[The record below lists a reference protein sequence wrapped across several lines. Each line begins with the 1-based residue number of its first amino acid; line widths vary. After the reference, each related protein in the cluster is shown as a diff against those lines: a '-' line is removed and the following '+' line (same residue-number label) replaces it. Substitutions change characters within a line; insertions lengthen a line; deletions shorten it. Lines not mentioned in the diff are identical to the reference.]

1 MASPIE
7 SARDEPGPGSQS
19 SLRAAN
25 EHRIVTALRT
35 AGPLTQAELARRTS
49 LAPSTV
55 SGIVSILAERGIVRA
70 GDEPG
75 GRKGR
80 LIHLDLEDRYVLG
93 VELGNGHLSLALATL
108 SSRVVDFVRRPLAL
122 GADAETSLRLVESLL
137 ADMLASAGASRTD
150 LVRGGVAVP
159 APLDVHGVLSTSPLI
174 FPSWA
179 GIDIATL
186 FTERF
191 GFPFAVDNDANL
203 GALADYLWGAGQ
215 GSHSMVFV
223 GMNYGFGAGIVLE
236 GTLFHGATGVSGE
249 IGHTTVDEN
258 GDFCQ
263 CGNRGCLNTIASI
276 NRALELLAPIY
287 PEIDS
292 TEKLLEAAAQGLPQ
306 AIRVLTDMGRASGV
320 AIANVVNLLNPEVI
334 VIGGDLTRAGEVVTD
349 PMITMA
355 TRLSMPA
362 AAGVRLLTT
371 PLGERVFALGGVA
384 LALGLSSP
392 HGLLLT

>member
-1 MASPIE
+1 MASPTDSGRE
-7 SARDEPGPGSQS
+7 EPGPGSQS

-25 EHRIVTALRT
+25 EQRIVSALRT
-35 AGPLTQAELARRTS
+35 AGPLTQAELSRRTS

-55 SGIVSILAERGIVRA
+55 SGIVSILTDRGLVRA
-70 GDEPG
+70 DDEPG

-80 LIHLDLEDRYVLG
+80 LIRLDLEDRYVLG

-108 SSRVVDFVRRPLAL
+108 SARVAEFVRKPLVL
-122 GADAETSLRLVESLL
+122 GADASTTLDLIESLL
-137 ADMLASAGASRTD
+137 DDMLVSVGASRSD

-159 APLDVHGVLSTSPLI
+159 APLDVHGILSSSPQI

-179 GIDIATL
+179 GVDIAIV
-186 FTERF
+186 FSERF
-191 GFPFAVDNDANL
+191 GVPFAVDNDANL
-203 GALADYLWGAGQ
+203 GGLADYLWGAGQ

-223 GMNYGFGAGIVLE
+223 GMNYGFGAGIILE

-263 CGNRGCLNTIASI
+263 CGNRGCLNTVASI
-276 NRALELLAPIY
+276 NRALELLAPIH

-292 TEKLLEAAAQGLPQ
+292 TEKLLDAAADGLPP
-306 AIRVLTDMGRASGV
+306 AVRVLTDMGRASGV

-334 VIGGDLTRAGEVVTD
+334 VVGGDLTRAGGVFTD

-355 TRLSMPA
+355 TRLSMPG

-371 PLGERVFALGGVA
+371 PLGERIFALGGVA
-384 LALGLSSP
+384 LALGLDAP
-392 HGLLLT
+392 QRLLLS

>member
-1 MASPIE
+1 MASPLDP
-7 SARDEPGPGSQS
+7 SRDERGPGSQS

-25 EHRIVTALRT
+25 EQRIISVLRT
-35 AGPLTQAELARRTS
+35 VGSLTQAELARRTS

-108 SSRVVDFVRRPLAL
+108 SGRVVEFVRRPLVL
-122 GADAETSLRLVESLL
+122 GADSSTTLDLVDSLL
-137 ADMLASAGASRTD
+137 NDILSSVRASRSD

-159 APLDVHGVLSTSPLI
+159 APLDIHGVLSSSPLI
-174 FPSWA
+174 FPAWA
-179 GIDIATL
+179 GVNIADV

-191 GFPFAVDNDANL
+191 GIPFTADNDANL

-236 GTLFHGATGVSGE
+236 GVLFHGATGVSGE

-263 CGNRGCLNTIASI
+263 CGNRGCLNTVASI
-276 NRALELLAPIY
+276 NRALELLAPIH

-292 TEKLLEAAAQGLPQ
+292 TEKLLDAAADGLPP

-334 VIGGDLTRAGEVVTD
+334 VVGGDLARAGGIFTD

-362 AAGVRLLTT
+362 AAGVQLLTT
-371 PLGERVFALGGVA
+371 PLGERVFALGGIA
-384 LALGLSSP
+384 LALGLGDPQS
-392 HGLLLT
+392 LLYT

>member
-1 MASPIE
+1 MASPTD
-7 SARDEPGPGSQS
+7 SGRDEPGPGSQS
-19 SLRAAN
+19 SLPAAH
-25 EHRIVTALRT
+25 EQRIITALRT
-35 AGPLTQAELARRTS
+35 AGPLTQAELSRRTS

-55 SGIVSILAERGIVRA
+55 SGIVSILTDRGILRA

-80 LIHLDLEDRYVLG
+80 LIHLDLEDRYVMG
-93 VELGNGHLSLALATL
+93 VEVGNGHLSLALATL
-108 SSRVVDFVRRPLAL
+108 SARVVEFVRRPLPL
-122 GADAETSLRLVESLL
+122 GADAASTISVVESLL
-137 ADMLASAGASRTD
+137 EEMLTSVGASHDD
-150 LVRGGVAVP
+150 LVGGGVAVP
-159 APLDVHGVLSTSPLI
+159 APLDLHGILSSSPLI
-174 FPSWA
+174 FPAWA
-179 GIDIATL
+179 GIDIAAV

-191 GFPFAVDNDANL
+191 GVPFAVDNDANL
-203 GALADYLWGAGQ
+203 GALADFLWGAGQ

-263 CGNRGCLNTIASI
+263 CGNRGCLNTVASI
-276 NRALELLAPIY
+276 NRALELLAPIH

-292 TEKLLEAAAQGLPQ
+292 TEKLLDAAAEGLPP

-334 VIGGDLTRAGEVVTD
+334 VVGGDLARAGGVFTD

-362 AAGVRLLTT
+362 AADVRLLTT

-384 LALGLSSP
+384 LALGLNSP
-392 HGLLLT
+392 QGLVLS

>member
-1 MASPIE
+1 
-7 SARDEPGPGSQS
+7 
-19 SLRAAN
+19 LRAAN
-25 EHRIVTALRT
+25 EQRIITALRT
-35 AGPLTQAELARRTS
+35 AGPLTQAELSRRTS

-55 SGIVSILAERGIVRA
+55 SGIVSILTDRGILRA

-80 LIHLDLEDRYVLG
+80 LIHLDLEDRYVMG
-93 VELGNGHLSLALATL
+93 VEVGNGHLSLALATL
-108 SSRVVDFVRRPLAL
+108 SARVVEFVRRPLPL
-122 GADAETSLRLVESLL
+122 GADAASTISVVESLL
-137 ADMLASAGASRTD
+137 EEMLTSVGASHDD
-150 LVRGGVAVP
+150 LVGGGVAVP
-159 APLDVHGVLSTSPLI
+159 APLDLHGILSSSPLI
-174 FPSWA
+174 FPAWA
-179 GIDIATL
+179 GIDIAAV

-191 GFPFAVDNDANL
+191 GVPFAVDNDANL
-203 GALADYLWGAGQ
+203 GALADFLWGAGQ

-263 CGNRGCLNTIASI
+263 CGNRGCLNTVASI
-276 NRALELLAPIY
+276 NRALELLAPIH

-292 TEKLLEAAAQGLPQ
+292 TEKLLDAAAEGLPP

-334 VIGGDLTRAGEVVTD
+334 VVGGDLARAGGVFTD

-362 AAGVRLLTT
+362 AADVRLLTT

-384 LALGLSSP
+384 LALGLNSP
-392 HGLLLT
+392 QGLVLS

>member
-1 MASPIE
+1 MASPID
-7 SARDEPGPGSQS
+7 SVRDEPGPGSQS

-25 EHRIVTALRT
+25 EQRIITALRT
-35 AGPLTQAELARRTS
+35 AGPLTQAELSRRTS

-70 GDEPG
+70 ADEPG

-93 VELGNGHLSLALATL
+93 VELGNGHVSLALATL
-108 SSRVVDFVRRPLAL
+108 SARVVDFARRPLAL
-122 GADAETSLRLVESLL
+122 GASAAASIDLVESLL
-137 ADMLASAGASRTD
+137 GGMLSSAGASLGD
-150 LVRGGVAVP
+150 VVRGGVAVP
-159 APLDVHGVLSTSPLI
+159 APLDVHGVLSSSPLI
-174 FPSWA
+174 LPAWA
-179 GIDIATL
+179 GVDIAGV
-186 FTERF
+186 FGERF
-191 GFPFAVDNDANL
+191 GVPFSVDNDANL

-223 GMNYGFGAGIVLE
+223 GMNYGFGAGIILE
-236 GTLFHGATGVSGE
+236 GNLFHGATGVSGE

-263 CGNRGCLNTIASI
+263 CGNRGCLNTVASI
-276 NRALELLAPIY
+276 NRALELLSPIH

-292 TEKLLEAAAQGLPQ
+292 TEKLLEAASEGLPP
-306 AIRVLTDMGRASGV
+306 AIRVLADMGRASGV

-334 VIGGDLTRAGEVVTD
+334 VVGGDLARAGGTFTD

-371 PLGERVFALGGVA
+371 PLGERIFALGGVA
-384 LALGLSSP
+384 LALGLDSP
-392 HGLLLT
+392 QSLLLS

>member
-25 EHRIVTALRT
+25 EQRIVTALRI
-35 AGPLTQAELARRTS
+35 AGPLTQADLARRTS

-80 LIHLDLEDRYVLG
+80 LIYLDLEDRYVLG

-122 GADAETSLRLVESLL
+122 GADAETSLGLIESLL

-179 GIDIATL
+179 GIHIATL

-223 GMNYGFGAGIVLE
+223 GMNYGFGAGIILE

-287 PEIDS
+287 PEINS
-292 TEKLLEAAAQGLPQ
+292 TETLLEAATQGLPQ

-349 PMITMA
+349 PMIAMA

-362 AAGVRLLTT
+362 AGDVRLLTT

-384 LALGLSSP
+384 LALGLNSP
-392 HGLLLT
+392 HSLLLT

>member
-19 SLRAAN
+19 SLRVAN
-25 EHRIVTALRT
+25 EQRIVTALRT

-122 GADAETSLRLVESLL
+122 GADAETSLGLVESLL

-258 GDFCQ
+258 GEFCQ

-276 NRALELLAPIY
+276 NRALELLAPIH

-292 TEKLLEAAAQGLPQ
+292 AEKLLEAAAQGLPP

-355 TRLSMPA
+355 KRLSMPA
-362 AAGVRLLTT
+362 ASGVRLQTT
-371 PLGERVFALGGVA
+371 PLGERVFALGGIA
-384 LALGLSSP
+384 LALGLNSP
-392 HGLLLT
+392 HSLLLT

>member
-7 SARDEPGPGSQS
+7 AARDEPGPGSQS

-25 EHRIVTALRT
+25 EQRIITALRT

-55 SGIVSILAERGIVRA
+55 SGIVSILAERGLVRA

-75 GRKGR
+75 GRNGR

-93 VELGNGHLSLALATL
+93 VELGNGHVSLALATL

-122 GADAETSLRLVESLL
+122 GADAETSVRLVESLL
-137 ADMLASAGASRTD
+137 ADMLASAGAGRTD

-159 APLDVHGVLSTSPLI
+159 APLDVHGILSTSPLI
-174 FPSWA
+174 FPAWA

-191 GFPFAVDNDANL
+191 GFPFAADNDANL

-276 NRALELLAPIY
+276 NRALELLAPVH

-292 TEKLLEAAAQGLPQ
+292 AEKLLEAAAQGLPP

-355 TRLSMPA
+355 KRLSMPA
-362 AAGVRLLTT
+362 ASGVRLLTT

-384 LALGLSSP
+384 LALGLNSP
-392 HGLLLT
+392 NGLLLT

>member
-1 MASPIE
+1 MASPTDTG
-7 SARDEPGPGSQS
+7 RDEPGPGSQS

-25 EHRIVTALRT
+25 EQRIITALRT

-55 SGIVSILAERGIVRA
+55 SGIVSILADRGLVRV

-93 VELGNGHLSLALATL
+93 VELGNGHLSMALATL
-108 SSRVVDFVRRPLAL
+108 SARVVEFVRRPLAL
-122 GADAETSLRLVESLL
+122 GADAATTLDTLETILE
-137 ADMLASAGASRTD
+137 DMLSSVGASRTD

-159 APLDVHGVLSTSPLI
+159 APLDVDGILSSSPLI
-174 FPSWA
+174 FPAWA
-179 GIDIATL
+179 GTDIAEV

-191 GFPFAVDNDANL
+191 GMPFSADNDANL
-203 GALADYLWGAGQ
+203 GGLADYLWGAGQ

-223 GMNYGFGAGIVLE
+223 GMNYGFGAGIILE

-258 GDFCQ
+258 GEFCQ
-263 CGNRGCLNTIASI
+263 CGNRGCLNTVASI
-276 NRALELLAPIY
+276 NRALVLLAPIH

-292 TEKLLEAAAQGLPQ
+292 TEKLLDAAAEGLPP

-334 VIGGDLTRAGEVVTD
+334 VVGGDLARAGDVFTV

-384 LALGLSSP
+384 LALGLDAPQSHILS
-392 HGLLLT
+392 

>member
-1 MASPIE
+1 
-7 SARDEPGPGSQS
+7 
-19 SLRAAN
+19 LRAAN
-25 EHRIVTALRT
+25 EQRIITALRT
-35 AGPLTQAELARRTS
+35 AGPLTQAELSRRTS

-55 SGIVSILAERGIVRA
+55 SGIVSILADRGIVRA

-108 SSRVVDFVRRPLAL
+108 SARVVAFDRRPLSL
-122 GADAETSLRLVESLL
+122 GADASTTLDLVQSILGE
-137 ADMLASAGASRTD
+137 MLSSVGASHDD

-159 APLDVHGVLSTSPLI
+159 APLDVLGILSSSPLI
-174 FPSWA
+174 FPAWA
-179 GIDIATL
+179 GVDIAAV
-186 FTERF
+186 FSERF
-191 GFPFAVDNDANL
+191 GVPFFADNDANL
-203 GALADYLWGAGQ
+203 GALADFLWGAGQ

-223 GMNYGFGAGIVLE
+223 GMNYGFGAGIILE
-236 GTLFHGATGVSGE
+236 GALFHGATGVSGE

-263 CGNRGCLNTIASI
+263 CGNRGCLNTVASI
-276 NRALELLAPIY
+276 NRALELLAPIH

-292 TEKLLEAAAQGLPQ
+292 TEKLLDAAAEGLPP

-334 VIGGDLTRAGEVVTD
+334 VVGGDLARAGGIFTD

-371 PLGERVFALGGVA
+371 PLAERVFALGGVA
-384 LALGLSSP
+384 LALGLDSP
-392 HGLLLT
+392 QSIILT

>member
-1 MASPIE
+1 
-7 SARDEPGPGSQS
+7 
-19 SLRAAN
+19 LRAAN
-25 EHRIVTALRT
+25 EQRIITALRT
-35 AGPLTQAELARRTS
+35 AGPLTQAELSRRTS

-55 SGIVSILAERGIVRA
+55 SGIVSILTDRGILRA

-80 LIHLDLEDRYVLG
+80 LIHLDLEDRYVMG
-93 VELGNGHLSLALATL
+93 VEVGNGHLSLALATL
-108 SSRVVDFVRRPLAL
+108 SARVVEFVRRPLPL
-122 GADAETSLRLVESLL
+122 GADAASTISVVESLL
-137 ADMLASAGASRTD
+137 EEMLTSVGARHDD
-150 LVRGGVAVP
+150 LVGGGVAVP
-159 APLDVHGVLSTSPLI
+159 APLDLHGILSSSPLI
-174 FPSWA
+174 FPAWA
-179 GIDIATL
+179 GIDIAAV

-191 GFPFAVDNDANL
+191 GVPFAVDNDANL
-203 GALADYLWGAGQ
+203 GALADFLWGAGQ

-263 CGNRGCLNTIASI
+263 CGNRGCLNTVASI
-276 NRALELLAPIY
+276 NRALELLAPIH

-292 TEKLLEAAAQGLPQ
+292 TEKLLDAAAEGLPP

-334 VIGGDLTRAGEVVTD
+334 VVGGDLARAGGVFTD

-362 AAGVRLLTT
+362 AADVRLLTT

-384 LALGLSSP
+384 LALGLNSP
-392 HGLLLT
+392 QGLVLS

>member
-1 MASPIE
+1 MVSPIE

-25 EHRIVTALRT
+25 EQRIVTALRT

-55 SGIVSILAERGIVRA
+55 SGIVSILAERGVVRV
-70 GDEPG
+70 GHEPG

-137 ADMLASAGASRTD
+137 ADMLASAGASQVD

-223 GMNYGFGAGIVLE
+223 AMNYGFGAGIVLE

-258 GDFCQ
+258 GEFCQ

-276 NRALELLAPIY
+276 YRALELLAPIH

-292 TEKLLEAAAQGLPQ
+292 AEKLLEAAAQGLPP

-362 AAGVRLLTT
+362 ASGVRLLTT
-371 PLGERVFALGGVA
+371 PLGERVFALGGIA

-392 HGLLLT
+392 QGLLLT

>member
-7 SARDEPGPGSQS
+7 SIRDEPGPGSQS

-25 EHRIVTALRT
+25 EHRIVTALRI

-70 GDEPG
+70 GDQPG

-122 GADAETSLRLVESLL
+122 GADAETSVGLVESLL

>member
-1 MASPIE
+1 MASPME

-25 EHRIVTALRT
+25 EQRIVTALRT

-55 SGIVSILAERGIVRA
+55 SGIVSVLAERGIVRA

-122 GADAETSLRLVESLL
+122 GADAETSLGLVESLL

-276 NRALELLAPIY
+276 NRALELLAPIH

-292 TEKLLEAAAQGLPQ
+292 AEKLLEAATQGLPP

-355 TRLSMPA
+355 KRLSMPA
-362 AAGVRLLTT
+362 ASGVRLLTT
-371 PLGERVFALGGVA
+371 PLGERVFALGGIA
-384 LALGLSSP
+384 LALGLNSP
-392 HGLLLT
+392 QGLLLT

>member
-25 EHRIVTALRT
+25 EQRIVTALRT

-122 GADAETSLRLVESLL
+122 GADAETSLGLVESLL
-137 ADMLASAGASRTD
+137 ADMLASAGASWTD

-223 GMNYGFGAGIVLE
+223 GMNYGFGAGIILE

-306 AIRVLTDMGRASGV
+306 AIRVLADMGRASGV
-320 AIANVVNLLNPEVI
+320 AIANVVNLLNPEII

-384 LALGLSSP
+384 LALGLNSP
-392 HGLLLT
+392 NGLLLT

>member
-25 EHRIVTALRT
+25 EQRIVTALRT

-122 GADAETSLRLVESLL
+122 GADAETSLGLVESLL

-276 NRALELLAPIY
+276 NRALELLAPIH

-292 TEKLLEAAAQGLPQ
+292 AEKLLEAAAQGLPP

-355 TRLSMPA
+355 KRLSMPA
-362 AAGVRLLTT
+362 ASGVRLLTT
-371 PLGERVFALGGVA
+371 PLGERVFALGGIA
-384 LALGLSSP
+384 LALGLNSP
-392 HGLLLT
+392 QGLLLT

>member
-1 MASPIE
+1 MASPTDTG
-7 SARDEPGPGSQS
+7 RDEPGPGSQS

-25 EHRIVTALRT
+25 EQRIITALRT
-35 AGPLTQAELARRTS
+35 AGPLTQAELSRRTS

-55 SGIVSILAERGIVRA
+55 SGIVSILSDRGIVRA

-93 VELGNGHLSLALATL
+93 VELGNGHLSMALATL
-108 SSRVVDFVRRPLAL
+108 SARVVEFVRRPLAL
-122 GADAETSLRLVESLL
+122 GADASTTLDAIELILR
-137 ADMLASAGASRTD
+137 DMLSSVGGSHTD

-159 APLDVHGVLSTSPLI
+159 APLDVHGILSSSPLI
-174 FPSWA
+174 FPAWA
-179 GIDIATL
+179 GVDIAEV

-191 GFPFAVDNDANL
+191 GMPFSADNDANL

-258 GDFCQ
+258 GEFCQ
-263 CGNRGCLNTIASI
+263 CGNRGCLNTVASI
-276 NRALELLAPIY
+276 NRALELLAPIH

-292 TEKLLEAAAQGLPQ
+292 TEKLLDAAADGLPP
-306 AIRVLTDMGRASGV
+306 AIRVVTDMGRASGV

-334 VIGGDLTRAGEVVTD
+334 VVGGDLARAGDIFTD

-384 LALGLSSP
+384 LALGLDAPQST
-392 HGLLLT
+392 LLT

>member
-1 MASPIE
+1 MAFPIE

-25 EHRIVTALRT
+25 EQRIVTALRT

-122 GADAETSLRLVESLL
+122 GADAETSLGLVESLL

-258 GDFCQ
+258 GEFCQ

-276 NRALELLAPIY
+276 NRALELLAPIH

-292 TEKLLEAAAQGLPQ
+292 AEKLLEAAAQGLPP

-320 AIANVVNLLNPEVI
+320 AIANVVSLLNPEVI

-355 TRLSMPA
+355 KRLSMPA
-362 AAGVRLLTT
+362 ASGVRLQTT
-371 PLGERVFALGGVA
+371 PLGERVFALGGIA
-384 LALGLSSP
+384 LALGLNSP
-392 HGLLLT
+392 HSLLLT

>member
-1 MASPIE
+1 MASPIDA
-7 SARDEPGPGSQS
+7 ARDEPGPGSQS

-25 EHRIVTALRT
+25 EQRIINALRT
-35 AGPLTQAELARRTS
+35 AGPLTQAELSRRTA

-55 SGIVSILAERGIVRA
+55 SGIVSILIERGLVRA
-70 GDEPG
+70 DDEPG

-93 VELGNGHLSLALATL
+93 VEIGNGHLSLALATL
-108 SSRVVDFVRRPLAL
+108 SARVADFIRRPLAL
-122 GADAETSLRLVESLL
+122 GADASTTLDLIESLL
-137 ADMLASAGASRTD
+137 GEMLVAVGARRDD

-159 APLDVHGVLSTSPLI
+159 APLDLHGILSSSPLI
-174 FPSWA
+174 FPAWA
-179 GIDIATL
+179 GIDIAAV
-186 FTERF
+186 FTQRF
-191 GFPFAVDNDANL
+191 GIPFTVDNDANL
-203 GALADYLWGAGQ
+203 GGLADYLWGAGQ
-215 GSHSMVFV
+215 ASHSMVFV
-223 GMNYGFGAGIVLE
+223 GMNYGFGAGIILE

-263 CGNRGCLNTIASI
+263 CGNRGCLNTVASI
-276 NRALELLAPIY
+276 NRALELLAPIH

-292 TEKLLEAAAQGLPQ
+292 TEKLLDAAAAGLPP

-320 AIANVVNLLNPEVI
+320 AIANVVNLINPEVI
-334 VIGGDLTRAGEVVTD
+334 VVGGDLARAGEVFTD
-349 PMITMA
+349 PMSTMA

-362 AAGVRLLTT
+362 AAGVRVLTT

-384 LALGLSSP
+384 LALGLDSP
-392 HGLLLT
+392 QSLLLT

>member
-122 GADAETSLRLVESLL
+122 GASASTSLDLVESLL
-137 ADMLASAGASRTD
+137 GGMLEGVGASRSD

-179 GIDIATL
+179 GLDIAAL
-186 FTERF
+186 FTDRF
-191 GFPFAVDNDANL
+191 GLPFSVDNDANL

-223 GMNYGFGAGIVLE
+223 GMNYGFGAGIILE
-236 GTLFHGATGVSGE
+236 GALFHGATGVSGE
-249 IGHTTVDEN
+249 IGHTTVEEN

-263 CGNRGCLNTIASI
+263 CGNRGCLNTVASI
-276 NRALELLAPIY
+276 NRALELLAPSY

-292 TEKLLEAAAQGLPQ
+292 AEKLLEAAAQGVLP

-334 VIGGDLTRAGEVVTD
+334 VIGGDLTRAGDVVTD

-362 AAGVRLLTT
+362 ASSVRLLTT

-384 LALGLSSP
+384 LALGLNSP
-392 HGLLLT
+392 HSLLLT

>member
-7 SARDEPGPGSQS
+7 SIRDEPGPGSQS

-25 EHRIVTALRT
+25 EHRIVTALRI

-122 GADAETSLRLVESLL
+122 GADAETSLGLVESLL

>member
-7 SARDEPGPGSQS
+7 SIRDEPGPGSQS

-25 EHRIVTALRT
+25 EHRIVTALRI

-306 AIRVLTDMGRASGV
+306 AIRVLADMGRASGV
-320 AIANVVNLLNPEVI
+320 AIANVVNLLNPEII

-384 LALGLSSP
+384 LALGLNSP
-392 HGLLLT
+392 NGLLLT

>member
-1 MASPIE
+1 MASPTD
-7 SARDEPGPGSQS
+7 SGRDEPGPGSQS

-25 EHRIVTALRT
+25 EQRIITALRT
-35 AGPLTQAELARRTS
+35 AGPLTQAELSRRTS

-55 SGIVSILAERGIVRA
+55 SGIVSILTDRGILRA

-80 LIHLDLEDRYVLG
+80 LIHLDLEDRYVMG
-93 VELGNGHLSLALATL
+93 VEVGNGHLSLALATL
-108 SSRVVDFVRRPLAL
+108 SARVVEFVRRPLPL
-122 GADAETSLRLVESLL
+122 GADAASTISVVESLL
-137 ADMLASAGASRTD
+137 EEMLTSVGASHDD
-150 LVRGGVAVP
+150 LVGGGVAVP
-159 APLDVHGVLSTSPLI
+159 APLDLHGILSSSPLI
-174 FPSWA
+174 FPAWA
-179 GIDIATL
+179 GIDIAAV

-191 GFPFAVDNDANL
+191 GVPFAVDNDANL
-203 GALADYLWGAGQ
+203 GALADFLWGAGQ

-263 CGNRGCLNTIASI
+263 CGNRGCLNTVASI
-276 NRALELLAPIY
+276 NRALELLAPIH

-292 TEKLLEAAAQGLPQ
+292 TEKLLDAAAEGLPP

-334 VIGGDLTRAGEVVTD
+334 VVGGDLARAGGVFTD

-355 TRLSMPA
+355 TRLTMPA
-362 AAGVRLLTT
+362 AADVRLLTT

-384 LALGLSSP
+384 LALGLNSP
-392 HGLLLT
+392 QGLVLS

>member
-7 SARDEPGPGSQS
+7 SIRDEPGPGSQS

-25 EHRIVTALRT
+25 EHRIVTALRI

-108 SSRVVDFVRRPLAL
+108 SSRVVGFVRRPLAL

>member
-25 EHRIVTALRT
+25 EQRIVTALRT

-122 GADAETSLRLVESLL
+122 GADAETSLGLVESLL
-137 ADMLASAGASRTD
+137 ADMLAPAGASRTD

-258 GDFCQ
+258 GEFCQ

-276 NRALELLAPIY
+276 NRALELLAPIH

-292 TEKLLEAAAQGLPQ
+292 AEKLLEAAAQGLPP

-355 TRLSMPA
+355 KRLSMPA
-362 AAGVRLLTT
+362 ASGVRLQTT
-371 PLGERVFALGGVA
+371 PLGERVFALGGIA
-384 LALGLSSP
+384 LALGLNSP
-392 HGLLLT
+392 HSLLLT

>member
-1 MASPIE
+1 MVSSID

-25 EHRIVTALRT
+25 EQRIITALRT
-35 AGPLTQAELARRTS
+35 AGPLTQAELSRRTS
-49 LAPSTV
+49 LAASTV

-108 SSRVVDFVRRPLAL
+108 SARVVEFARRPISL
-122 GADAETSLRLVESLL
+122 GADASTTLDLIEGIL
-137 ADMLASAGASRTD
+137 AGMLASAGATRDD

-159 APLDVHGVLSTSPLI
+159 APLDVDGVLSSSPLI

-179 GIDIATL
+179 GVSIADV
-186 FTERF
+186 FSERF
-191 GFPFAVDNDANL
+191 GVPFSADNDANL

-215 GSHSMVFV
+215 GSHSMVFI

-263 CGNRGCLNTIASI
+263 CGNRGCLNTVASI
-276 NRALELLAPIY
+276 YRALELLAPIY

-292 TEKLLEAAAQGLPQ
+292 TEKLLDAAAQGLPP

-334 VIGGDLTRAGEVVTD
+334 VVGGDLTRAGEVVTD

-384 LALGLSSP
+384 LALGLDSP
-392 HGLLLT
+392 HSLLLT

>member
-1 MASPIE
+1 MASPTE
-7 SARDEPGPGSQS
+7 PAEPGPGSQS

-25 EHRIVTALRT
+25 EQRIISALRT
-35 AGPLTQAELARRTS
+35 SGPMTQAELARRTA

-55 SGIVSILAERGIVRA
+55 SGIVSILAERGLVRA
-70 GDEPG
+70 DEEPG

-93 VELGNGHLSLALATL
+93 VEIGNGHLSLALATL
-108 SSRVVDFVRRPLAL
+108 SARVVDFVRRPLVL
-122 GADAETSLRLVESLL
+122 GADVATTLDLTETLL
-137 ADMLASAGASRTD
+137 GQLLSTAGASRRD

-159 APLDVHGVLSTSPLI
+159 APLDVHGILSSSPLI
-174 FPSWA
+174 FPAWA
-179 GIDIATL
+179 GVDIASV
-186 FTERF
+186 FAERF
-191 GFPFAVDNDANL
+191 GIPFSVDNDANL
-203 GALADYLWGAGQ
+203 GGLADYLWGAGQ
-215 GSHSMVFV
+215 DSHSMVFV
-223 GMNYGFGAGIVLE
+223 GMNYGFGAGIILE

-258 GDFCQ
+258 GEFCQ
-263 CGNRGCLNTIASI
+263 CGNRGCLNTVASI
-276 NRALELLAPIY
+276 NRALELLAPIH

-292 TEKLLEAAAQGLPQ
+292 AEKLLDAAAAGLPP

-334 VIGGDLTRAGEVVTD
+334 VVGGDLTRAGAVFTD

-362 AAGVRLLTT
+362 TAGVKLLTT
-371 PLGERVFALGGVA
+371 PLGERVFALGAVA
-384 LALGLSSP
+384 LALGLNTP
-392 HGLLLT
+392 QGLLLT

>member
-25 EHRIVTALRT
+25 EQRIVTALRT

-122 GADAETSLRLVESLL
+122 GADAETSLGLVESLL

-258 GDFCQ
+258 GEFCQ

-276 NRALELLAPIY
+276 NRALELLAPIH

-292 TEKLLEAAAQGLPQ
+292 AEKLLEAAAQGLPP

-355 TRLSMPA
+355 KRLSMPA
-362 AAGVRLLTT
+362 ASGVRLQTT
-371 PLGERVFALGGVA
+371 PLGERVFALGGIA
-384 LALGLSSP
+384 LALGLNSP
-392 HGLLLT
+392 HSLLLT

>member
-7 SARDEPGPGSQS
+7 SIRDEPGPGSQS

-25 EHRIVTALRT
+25 EHRIVTALRI

-122 GADAETSLRLVESLL
+122 GADAETSVGLVESLL

-292 TEKLLEAAAQGLPQ
+292 TEKLLEAAAQGLPP

-355 TRLSMPA
+355 KRLSMPA
-362 AAGVRLLTT
+362 AAGVRLQTT
-371 PLGERVFALGGVA
+371 PLGERVFALGGIA
-384 LALGLSSP
+384 LALGLNSP
-392 HGLLLT
+392 HSLLLT